1 MSKSDEQVSFVILKG
16 TRGTQTVETVNGR
29 SIFTGTRAGALSGLN
44 FFSEAAPGVH
54 YEAAILTYIKPEEA

>member
-29 SIFTGTRAGALSGLN
+29 SIFTGLS
-44 FFSEAAPGVH
+44 VQ
-54 YEAAILTYIKPEEA
+54 LTMSWASPSRTSPRIEESRRGT